1 MASLYRPT
9 RKVIL
14 MADQFVYMK
23 LTLHGQ
29 GIQERELQ
37 QINCYG
43 GTVVSIC
50 TTRFNIE
57 YIAFCQRIPVM

>member
-1 MASLYRPT
+1 
-9 RKVIL
+9 

-57 YIAFCQRIPVM
+57 YIAFCQRIPVL